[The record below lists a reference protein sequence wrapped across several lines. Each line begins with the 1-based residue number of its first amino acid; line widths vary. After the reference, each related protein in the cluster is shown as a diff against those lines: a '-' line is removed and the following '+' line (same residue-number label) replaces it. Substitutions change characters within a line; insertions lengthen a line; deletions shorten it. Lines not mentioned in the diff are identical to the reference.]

1 LECFQKKKMD
11 LPLKNQY
18 KKFVKTL
25 CEYEIVIGEKLQL
38 RNIRIAN
45 IKSFAEYPD
54 WKLSSSYSWATS
66 RPVPVF
72 PNRAVEQ
79 HWSGPVFQARIYF
92 DKDDDVEGVYLN
104 ERNSENCR
112 SGFFR

>member
-1 LECFQKKKMD
+1 MFPQKKMD

-45 IKSFAEYPD
+45 IKSFAEY
-54 WKLSSSYSWATS
+54 LRENYQVATVE
-66 RPVPVF
+66 RQVGRF
-72 PNRAVEQ
+72 RFFLNRAVEHNIEVDQ
-79 HWSGPVFQARIYF
+79 SFKQRIYF
-92 DKDDDVEGVYLN
+92 DKEDVEGVYLN
-104 ERNSENCR
+104 EKK
-112 SGFFR
+112 FRKL